1 MRDLPIRGESIRLGQ
16 ALKLSG
22 LAESGGEARALV
34 EDGAVTVNAEVETRR
49 GRQLRHGDVVAVG
62 DEALRIAGV
71 RPLAVALLV
80 QEGQQL
86 ALEAARRLP
95 EGRAQVAALA
105 RPREVRPRLAPAAQ
119 QVEVGD
125 VGRDAPERLGVL
137 APRDGHDVQRLLD
150 VLADDRR
157 EGAA

>member
-62 DEALRIAGV
+62 DDVLRI
-71 RPLAVALLV
+71 
-80 QEGQQL
+80 
-86 ALEAARRLP
+86 EAA
-95 EGRAQVAALA
+95 A
-105 RPREVRPRLAPAAQ
+105 RS
-119 QVEVGD
+119 G
-125 VGRDAPERLGVL
+125 
-137 APRDGHDVQRLLD
+137 
-150 VLADDRR
+150 
-157 EGAA
+157 